1 MLNKFLNVRKLAP
14 FYSHGRPKPV
24 AQLQK
29 EPRENQG
36 TSALKIVHPGG
47 VVECYY
53 MAIPA
58 VNIMKNYPS
67 SVLARPEVFRRPWDS
82 LVRSHEILT
91 PGQKFYVV
99 PRHTVRKLR
108 RRIRKTSGEV
118 SVSQSSID
126 VSKYGS
132 SSKQLSRKNN
142 GTKKHVRF
150 AGVDVIKTSKDEG
163 IAIAE
168 NTKKKSNIEFQQQGG
183 KGKQRLKKGR
193 KARQQ
198 YLSIQNSSFT
208 ALRKNPENRNGH
220 VQEEARPATPMTV
233 VSSAIKD
240 QEEETWIG
248 TNKIL

>member
-24 AQLQK
+24 AQLQQ

-108 RRIRKTSGEV
+108 RRIRKPSGEV

-126 VSKYGS
+126 VSKN
-132 SSKQLSRKNN
+132 KN

-163 IAIAE
+163 IAITE
-168 NTKKKSNIEFQQQGG
+168 NSKKKSNVEFQQQGG
-183 KGKQRLKKGR
+183 KGNERQGPEQRLKNGR

-220 VQEEARPATPMTV
+220 VPEEAPATPMTV
-233 VSSAIKD
+233 VRSAIKD

-248 TNKIL
+248 TNKTL

>member
-24 AQLQK
+24 AQLQQ

-132 SSKQLSRKNN
+132 SSKQFEVSDSSGVSGSFTSKSRKKN

-150 AGVDVIKTSKDEG
+150 AGVDVIKISKDEG

-168 NTKKKSNIEFQQQGG
+168 SSKKKSNVEFQQQGG
-183 KGKQRLKKGR
+183 KGKSRNVVLWQPRLP
-193 KARQQ
+193 AISERQG
-198 YLSIQNSSFT
+198 
-208 ALRKNPENRNGH
+208 PGE
-220 VQEEARPATPMTV
+220 
-233 VSSAIKD
+233 
-240 QEEETWIG
+240 
-248 TNKIL
+248 